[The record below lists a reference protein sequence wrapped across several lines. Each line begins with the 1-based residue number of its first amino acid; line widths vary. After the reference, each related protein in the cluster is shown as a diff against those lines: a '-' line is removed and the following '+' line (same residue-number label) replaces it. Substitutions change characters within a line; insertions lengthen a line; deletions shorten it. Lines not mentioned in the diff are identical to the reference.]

1 MGHVPPKHYQKSALP
16 TISCG
21 KNADILD
28 TDMVISMRMKHANSG
43 IHMVGQIGISII
55 QRGVSSLQRL
65 CEMWCL
71 LPESHRSRQ
80 HGGRRGMGW
89 DSWSNAIQI
98 RPWGDSH
105 GHWGYFQWPTEKKFV
120 QGMGFASFQPKGT
133 YVSLTYLYNT
143 YIYPMVLHC
152 MYRSVPYLH
161 IVCSTSSLLSA

>member
-80 HGGRRGMGW
+80 HGGRRGMGFMVQCNP
-89 DSWSNAIQI
+89 DPALGRQPWSL
-98 RPWGDSH
+98 R
-105 GHWGYFQWPTEKKFV
+105 
-120 QGMGFASFQPKGT
+120 
-133 YVSLTYLYNT
+133 LL
-143 YIYPMVLHC
+143 PMTN
-152 MYRSVPYLH
+152 RKE
-161 IVCSTSSLLSA
+161 VCSRDGFSLFSTKRNVCITDIFIQYI